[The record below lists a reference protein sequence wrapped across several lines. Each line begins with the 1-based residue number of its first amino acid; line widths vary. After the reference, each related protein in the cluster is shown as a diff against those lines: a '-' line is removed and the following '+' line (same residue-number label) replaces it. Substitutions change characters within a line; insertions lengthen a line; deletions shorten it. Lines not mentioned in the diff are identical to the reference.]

1 MMMTIRKA
9 AQTLCATMLCMPMAW
24 AQNAPDLQ
32 TPPRT
37 APPVDRRLID
47 DFSAY
52 RESYVLLNQMRN
64 NGWAARDEAAARVQY
79 SFKYTWNNQS
89 PATSFEEELLA
100 QGIEVFSS
108 YTGMFDFYAGTRD
121 SGPVINR
128 TSNLGFLHVRIPGQ
142 KLNLDRTALEI
153 SLEHR
158 SDGQVFEPTTST
170 GSATAQQNYASA
182 DSEARHFFDTLSRGS
197 NYLGLQAS
205 WAARPAGHTL
215 HLRAGYH
222 LYLSQNSEITW
233 GPLKDSGR
241 TIRNYDLLTLQAALP
256 TDRHGTWSAVWRLGS
271 SGLATDSLDLSWQAP
286 WRHIPLYARI
296 HLGPMNTLS
305 NYTQRQ
311 DSLGIGL
318 VFADPF
324 ASR

>member
-1 MMMTIRKA
+1 MMITIRKT
-9 AQTLCATMLCMPMAW
+9 AQTFCATMLCMPMAW
-24 AQNAPDLQ
+24 AQNAPDPQ

-37 APPVDRRLID
+37 QPSVDRRLID

-52 RESYVLLNQMRN
+52 RENYVLLNQMRN
-64 NGWAARDEAAARVQY
+64 NGWSSNDEAAVRVQY
-79 SFKYTWNNQS
+79 SFKYTWSNS
-89 PATSFEEELLA
+89 P
-100 QGIEVFSS
+100 QDIEVFSS

-121 SGPVINR
+121 SSPVINR
-128 TSNLGFLHVRIPGQ
+128 TSNLGFLHVRIPG
-142 KLNLDRTALEI
+142 KRLNLDRTALEI
-153 SLEHR
+153 SVEHR
-158 SDGQVFEPTTST
+158 SDGQVFESTTSA
-170 GSATAQQNYASA
+170 GAATAQQNHDRA
-182 DSEARHFFDTLSRGS
+182 DSDARHFFDTLSRGS

-205 WAARPAGHTL
+205 WDACPAGQPL
-215 HLRAGYH
+215 YLRAGYH

-256 TDRHGTWSAVWRLGS
+256 TPSGTWSAAWRLGS

-286 WRHIPLYARI
+286 WHHIPLYARI

-324 ASR
+324 ANR